1 MAKVLTPA
9 TAVPRAAREHHDY
22 DQART
27 PAGLPTE
34 LRRSWGSYVVEHRRD
49 ESRLTV
55 EAATLAALFNGAAR
69 AMSEQLGAGFFSPG
83 PDEAHQVSID
93 APNPD
98 DLLSAWLGEILFHS
112 RQAGRLFSAATLQRI
127 TPRHLRAELR
137 ADQGTRWFV
146 DPHTT
151 RIVEARLDTSG
162 NGRRLVARVALML
175 SPLAPREG

>member
-9 TAVPRAAREHHDY
+9 TAAPRPAREHHDY
-22 DQART
+22 DEDRAR
-27 PAGLPTE
+27 PGLSTE
-34 LRRSWGSYVVEHRRD
+34 IRRSWGSYVVEHRRD
-49 ESRLTV
+49 ETRLIV

-69 AMSEQLGAGFFSPG
+69 AMGEQLGASVFSPG

-93 APNPD
+93 AANTD

-112 RQAGRLFSAATLQRI
+112 RQAGRLFGAASLQRI

-151 RIVEARLDTSG
+151 RIAEARLDTNG
-162 NGRRLVARVALML
+162 NGRRLIARVALML
-175 SPLAPREG
+175 SPLATTR